1 MTACETNIKLNSNS
15 PEVRL
20 SERFEKTYISVN
32 EFISS
37 WEKEIYELN
46 NLDYFSYLLINFLG
60 SQIENEF
67 FRDKG
72 HIPYL
77 RIEPEDIGTLAFN
90 ISDSFESF
98 LEHNCFGDCKLSCP
112 TRLNEKMDPARVDL
126 DGHHLH
132 ILQVIN
138 SKDLDKRQFL
148 MTDILNYVVLDT
160 LFDFY
165 NYEIGLDLDDA
176 DTGLMQFADF
186 ITMMLERFIE
196 SKGQQYLSS
205 YKDSAVNLFEKLLLD
220 ANENWEEEA
229 FNHNEEEDPEDQEQ
243 WKLGEL
249 TIEHCIEAYLEQLD
263 EKSGDHEDLARNL
276 EFLKIY
282 AHEYAGIR
290 QMDELT
296 YEDQEEF
303 FLYWLLREI
312 ALETK
317 ISPRILRQD
326 YLKFFKWL
334 EISYDISAIDDF
346 QKLIRKNFDAMQ
358 KAIILIRKYFERN
371 SIIDSILEVNDY
383 KGQLVDGLLELDHIQ
398 NNGLICLT
406 DLHRHDKYINVQIN
420 FSFLSD
426 IPPGS
431 ILDLTLKPT
440 RFGWR
445 VMNLEY
451 IFPAAARPY
460 LH

>member
-1 MTACETNIKLNSNS
+1 MTACNTNIKLKSNIA
-15 PEVRL
+15 EGKL

-32 EFISS
+32 EFITS
-37 WEKEIYELN
+37 WEKEVYELN
-46 NLDYFSYLLINFLG
+46 NLDYFSFLLINYLG
-60 SQIENEF
+60 NQIENDF

-72 HIPYL
+72 QTPYL

-90 ISDSFESF
+90 IGDSFESF

-112 TRLNEKMDPARVDL
+112 THLNEKMDPATVNL

-138 SKDLDKRQFL
+138 SKDVDKRQFL

-176 DTGLMQFADF
+176 DAGLMQFADF
-186 ITMMLERFIE
+186 ITTILEKFIA
-196 SKGQQYLSS
+196 SRGQQYLST
-205 YKDSAVNLFEKLLLD
+205 YKESAVNLFEKLMQD
-220 ANENWEEEA
+220 ASQSWEEDT
-229 FNHNEEEDPEDQEQ
+229 FNQTEEDEPEDQEQ
-243 WKLGEL
+243 WKYGDL
-249 TIEHCIEAYLEQLD
+249 TIEYCVDEYLEQMD
-263 EKSGDHEDLARNL
+263 ENDEDLENSVRDLEYLKSYAR
-276 EFLKIY
+276 
-282 AHEYAGIR
+282 EYAGIK
-290 QMDELT
+290 QMEELT

-312 ALETK
+312 AFEYK
-317 ISPRILRQD
+317 ISPRHVRQD
-326 YLKFFKWL
+326 YLKFFRWL
-334 EISYDISAIDDF
+334 EIAYELDMINDY
-346 QKLIRKNFDAMQ
+346 QNLMRKSFDALQ
-358 KAIILIRKYFERN
+358 KAIILTRKYFERN
-371 SIIDSILEVNDY
+371 SIIDSILEVNDHE
-383 KGQLVDGLLELDHIQ
+383 GPLVDGLLILDHIQ
-398 NNGLICLT
+398 NNGLLCLS
-406 DLHRHDKYINVQIN
+406 DLRKQNKYMNVQIN
-420 FSFLSD
+420 FSFISD
-426 IPPGS
+426 IPHGS
-431 ILDLTLKPT
+431 IMDLTLKPT